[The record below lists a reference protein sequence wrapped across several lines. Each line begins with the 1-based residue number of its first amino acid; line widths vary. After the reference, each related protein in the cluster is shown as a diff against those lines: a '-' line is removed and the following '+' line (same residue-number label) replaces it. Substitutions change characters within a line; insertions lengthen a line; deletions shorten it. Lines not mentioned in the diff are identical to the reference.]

1 NSGCPEGYDTA
12 MVSMHEVRPLVAH
25 RLHALPTKQADLP
38 GVCFPSRTAKESA
51 LQLESTGVAGAS
63 PKHPGAFF
71 HVLLAACIASLGGI
85 LFGYDTGIISGALL
99 QLKTTFKLSCVT
111 QQLVVGSLFLGAFLA
126 SFVGGVLV
134 DWLGRKRALLLASLL
149 FLTGT
154 TLQSLSPS
162 LAVLFCGR
170 LVTGMA
176 VSLSTTA
183 ECTYIAEISP
193 PAQRGLLVSLN
204 EVAITVGFL
213 LAYTVNYA
221 FISRDDGWQ
230 FMFAAATCPALLQLV
245 GTMFLPQSPHY
256 LVLKGRNDEAR
267 KVLQLIHGEEA
278 GVKEMQHMQKCLGE
292 EQNQRYRD
300 LISPSLRGRMLV
312 GMGLVF
318 LQQFTGQ
325 TNVVYYA
332 PTLLKHLGF
341 CTNVAATL
349 ASVGL
354 GVVKVVAALF
364 ALLVLDR
371 AGRRFCLCAG
381 ILLMMISI
389 LTLGLLTK
397 SSFGTGHVVAI
408 RCHESGSS
416 YFHSNISSLP
426 GFKAQEKS
434 MNEPYDT
441 LYGFTDREMQM
452 STAWNHLQS
461 QTPLISGHTIRPIRV
476 TLCYGISVVWA
487 HMVTFSVGR
496 VSLTRCR
503 FSGTRRICGNSPRSH
518 CVMYRVFPTN
528 QNAVGLTAKI
538 NYALPKARTL
548 SQCSPS
554 GWGGRVRKVENMTL
568 LKGHMSK
575 ATNTQPQVTLHRAIN
590 LKGHIRLLASS
601 TTDLGEVGYV
611 IGQPKLHNGANGT
624 TSGHELKGAG
634 HCSESSQSST
644 FQRAVTLAALMSY
657 VFAYGVSF
665 GTTTWLVLSEIFP
678 MAVRGRAI
686 SVATSIN
693 WASNMAVSATFLTLL
708 DALGIS
714 NTLLMYS
721 GICLI
726 ALVFVFFCVPETKH
740 KSLEE
745 ISAELDRGLV
755 RWRTL
760 VPARLGLTSS
770 YSFGEGTT

>member
-1 NSGCPEGYDTA
+1 MKNSGCLPEYANIA

-25 RLHALPTKQADLP
+25 SLHAVPAKGANLPAACLP
-38 GVCFPSRTAKESA
+38 GRTAKESA
-51 LQLESTGVAGAS
+51 LRPEDAAAGGSS
-63 PKHPGAFF
+63 PKRQGAFL

-99 QLKTTFKLSCVT
+99 QLKDTFRLSCVT

-134 DWLGRKRALLLASLL
+134 DLLGRKRALLLASLL

-154 TLQSLSPS
+154 ALQSLSPG
-162 LAVLFCGR
+162 LAVLVCGR
-170 LVTGMA
+170 LFTGMA

-221 FISRDDGWQ
+221 FISRPNGWQ
-230 FMFAAATCPALLQLV
+230 FMFAVATCPALLQLV

-256 LVLKGRNDEAR
+256 LMLKGRNDKAR

-278 GVKEMQHMQKCLGE
+278 GVVEMQHMQKSLGE

-300 LISPSLRGRMLV
+300 LVSPSLRGRMLV

-354 GVVKVVAALF
+354 GVVKVLAALF

-397 SSFGTGHVVAI
+397 SSFDTGQVVAI
-408 RCHESGSS
+408 RCRDSVPLVHHSNVSLSASPGKRDNGSNSTLSVPEFNEGGHCSGSS
-416 YFHSNISSLP
+416 QAS
-426 GFKAQEKS
+426 
-434 MNEPYDT
+434 T
-441 LYGFTDREMQM
+441 L
-452 STAWNHLQS
+452 
-461 QTPLISGHTIRPIRV
+461 
-476 TLCYGISVVWA
+476 
-487 HMVTFSVGR
+487 
-496 VSLTRCR
+496 
-503 FSGTRRICGNSPRSH
+503 
-518 CVMYRVFPTN
+518 
-528 QNAVGLTAKI
+528 
-538 NYALPKARTL
+538 
-548 SQCSPS
+548 
-554 GWGGRVRKVENMTL
+554 
-568 LKGHMSK
+568 
-575 ATNTQPQVTLHRAIN
+575 
-590 LKGHIRLLASS
+590 
-601 TTDLGEVGYV
+601 
-611 IGQPKLHNGANGT
+611 
-624 TSGHELKGAG
+624 
-634 HCSESSQSST
+634 
-644 FQRAVTLAALMSY
+644 QRAVTLAALMSY

-678 MAVRGRAI
+678 MAIRGRAI
-686 SVATSIN
+686 SVAASMN
-693 WASNMAVSATFLTLL
+693 WAANMAISATFLTLL

-714 NTLLMYS
+714 NTLLLYS
-721 GICLI
+721 AMCLL

-745 ISAELDRGLV
+745 INAELDRGLV

-760 VPARLGLTSS
+760 VPGRQSSS
-770 YSFGEGTT
+770 YSLRVEGAT

>member
-1 NSGCPEGYDTA
+1 

-25 RLHALPTKQADLP
+25 HLHAVPAKQSDLP
-38 GVCFPSRTAKESA
+38 RTCSPGRKAKESA
-51 LQLESTGVAGAS
+51 LQVENAGIAGS
-63 PKHPGAFF
+63 SLKRPGAFL
-71 HVLLAACIASLGGI
+71 HVLLAACIASMGGI

-99 QLKTTFKLSCVT
+99 QLKDTFQLSCIT

-162 LAVLFCGR
+162 LPVLFCGR

-213 LAYTVNYA
+213 LAYSVNYA
-221 FISRDDGWQ
+221 FISRQDGWQ

-245 GTMFLPQSPHY
+245 GTMFLPQSPHF

-278 GVKEMQHMQKCLGE
+278 GVLEMQHMQKCLGE
-292 EQNQRYRD
+292 EKNTRYRD
-300 LISPSLRGRMLV
+300 LVSPSLRGRMLV

-354 GVVKVVAALF
+354 GVVKVLAALF

-381 ILLMMISI
+381 ILLMMLSI

-397 SSFGTGHVVAI
+397 SSFGTGQVVAI
-408 RCHESGSS
+408 RCRDTVPPIHEG
-416 YFHSNISSLP
+416 NVSSLRITYDSP
-426 GFKAQEKS
+426 AKS
-434 MNEPYDT
+434 
-441 LYGFTDREMQM
+441 
-452 STAWNHLQS
+452 S
-461 QTPLISGHTIRPIRV
+461 LISTNDVRALSPLDTGTNMTRP
-476 TLCYGISVVWA
+476 GP
-487 HMVTFSVGR
+487 GP
-496 VSLTRCR
+496 
-503 FSGTRRICGNSPRSH
+503 NDDNH
-518 CVMYRVFPTN
+518 CV
-528 QNAVGLTAKI
+528 G
-538 NYALPKARTL
+538 
-548 SQCSPS
+548 
-554 GWGGRVRKVENMTL
+554 
-568 LKGHMSK
+568 
-575 ATNTQPQVTLHRAIN
+575 
-590 LKGHIRLLASS
+590 
-601 TTDLGEVGYV
+601 
-611 IGQPKLHNGANGT
+611 
-624 TSGHELKGAG
+624 
-634 HCSESSQSST
+634 SSQSST
-644 FQRAVTLAALMSY
+644 LQRAVTLAALMSY

-678 MAVRGRAI
+678 MGVRGRAI
-686 SVATSIN
+686 SVATSMN
-693 WASNMAVSATFLTLL
+693 WAANMAVSATFLSLL
-708 DALGIS
+708 DSLGIS

-721 GICLI
+721 GICLL

-760 VPARLGLTSS
+760 VPGRLGQSS
-770 YSFGEGTT
+770 IYSLRVEGAT